1 MSENNNSTE
10 TLGMSR
16 VGISFNPSGDERV
29 ISIKQKAASLIDEI
43 KVYSDASDNDEAKR
57 VFALAMTEIES
68 ASRWAVTGIT
78 KK

>member
-43 KVYSDASDNDEAKR
+43 KVYSDVTDNDEAKR
-57 VFALAMTEIES
+57 VFALAMTDVEN
-68 ASRWAVTGIT
+68 AAMWAVKGIT